1 MVNGKGLA
9 IAAIIGLV
17 LWAWSKRK
25 VVAAPVAPLL
35 TSTKAPTT
43 TEEAKQM
50 TSQVAS
56 ELNAVGAQ
64 YPDDPTLANHIS
76 QAIQSAL
83 ATLSQGSSLAEDR
96 GAQIFNEQLKA
107 YEQYKAAG
115 GKNSFEVFSV
125 FSDWR
130 NWQSFP
136 EFQVPVPIP
145 TPTPTP
151 ITPTPKR
158 HVWKRHVWRGVVPK
172 PLRAGYTTAES
183 RYLKPT
189 HYEE

>member
-1 MVNGKGLA
+1 MTESEFRQDKRLGALVIGGLA
-9 IAAIIGLV
+9 
-17 LWAWSKRK
+17 LWAWSRK
-25 VVAAPVAPLL
+25 KIVAAPVAPLL

-56 ELNAVGAQ
+56 ELNAVAAK
-64 YPDDPTLANHIS
+64 YPEDPTLANHIS
-76 QAIQSAL
+76 QAIQSAQ

-115 GKNSFEVFSV
+115 GKKSFEVASV

-158 HVWKRHVWRGVVPK
+158 HVWRGVVPK